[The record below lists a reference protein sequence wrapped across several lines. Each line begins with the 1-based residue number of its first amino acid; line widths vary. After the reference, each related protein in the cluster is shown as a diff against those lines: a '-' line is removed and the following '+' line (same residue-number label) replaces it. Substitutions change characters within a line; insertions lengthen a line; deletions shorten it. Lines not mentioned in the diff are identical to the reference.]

1 MASPW
6 TLSFVSKSFFL
17 LLPLSVAA
25 PSCLF
30 LPAVGSLQ
38 ILRASRG
45 GKRDWFAA
53 PQSFTFANLL
63 ASLLFPTPL
72 SLDALVST
80 SSKIRSSTG
89 DGSTYLPKRFCK
101 RY

>member
-1 MASPW
+1 MASQW

-53 PQSFTFANLL
+53 PQSFTFANLACL
-63 ASLLFPTPL
+63 A
-72 SLDALVST
+72 ALPNSAF
-80 SSKIRSSTG
+80 SRRS
-89 DGSTYLPKRFCK
+89 RFHQFEDSIK
-101 RY
+101 HW